1 MDEMKLCSPIHST
14 SEALVM
20 NHVVGSCRGEELGPF
35 CGPIPAAGVAV
46 FSVSH
51 QFAEHTSQMEWFPR
65 DSESC
70 SGSDGQQTSN
80 VTVTLFWGKCDLGK
94 CSGASSRSNH

>member
-1 MDEMKLCSPIHST
+1 MSGEMADEMKLCSPIHST

-35 CGPIPAAGVAV
+35 YCPIPEAGVAV

-51 QFAEHTSQMEWFPR
+51 RFAEHTSQMEWFPR
-65 DSESC
+65 DSESY
-70 SGSDGQQTSN
+70 SGSDG
-80 VTVTLFWGKCDLGK
+80 
-94 CSGASSRSNH
+94 SRPPT